1 MKFVALAA
9 AAVLSLSAAQAAE
22 SRDDSV
28 LAENQFSTPWSDDY
42 TGAGLRLAVSC
53 QVTTKGLR
61 SYDYV
66 ISIEYTSDVE
76 QLMSWN
82 YLDWILSQYPNA
94 LEHPGFV
101 TGHLFPLKV
110 GSGNYT
116 FRFTSEYFPVVYDSH
131 MQVFKVADPERESLN
146 QKGAA
151 EYSGVTINSHDYL
164 SAHLGLGQRI
174 CLPANLRVFPESDR

>member
-1 MKFVALAA
+1 MKLIILA
-9 AAVLSLSAAQAAE
+9 AAVLISLASAQAKDARE
-22 SRDDSV
+22 DSV
-28 LAENQFSTPWSDDY
+28 LAENQFSTPWADQYS
-42 TGAGLRLAVSC
+42 GAGLRLAVSC

-101 TGHLFPLKV
+101 TGHLFPLKA
-110 GSGNYT
+110 GSGDYT
-116 FRFTSEYFPVVYDSH
+116 FRFTSEHFPVVYDSH
-131 MQVFKVADPERESLN
+131 LQVFRVAEPERESRN
-146 QKGAA
+146 EKGAA
-151 EYSGVTINSHDYL
+151 EYSGVIINSHDYL
-164 SAHLGLGQRI
+164 SAHLGLTETI
-174 CLPANLRVFPESDR
+174 CLPSNLRVFPESSR